1 MRLKSNLN
9 FDGDIDWTA
18 EEITRDAKIKS
29 IWYQAANAISPED
42 KAGVDADLG
51 RASSTLSALAYI
63 LARKYKETAT
73 KEVDFTTPN
82 YHETLIYAKGY
93 EQALKDV
100 YNVIPQ
106 KAISKPDQGD

>member
-1 MRLKSNLN
+1 MKLKANLD

-18 EEITRDAKIKS
+18 GDVTRDSAIKS
-29 IWYQAANAISPED
+29 IWYQAAGATTPED
-42 KAGVDADLG
+42 KADVNAQLG
-51 RASSTLSALAYI
+51 RASSTLGYLAYV

-82 YHETLIYAKGY
+82 YQENLIYAKGY
-93 EQALKDV
+93 EQALKDI

-106 KAISKPDQGD
+106 QAISKP